1 MPSEKLEK
9 LKHDQYVAERKLT
22 AAKHKEKRLQSELK
36 RLTRSERTH
45 RLCTRAGMLETF
57 LKEPTVLIDEDV
69 MELLTFIF
77 QSEAVQKKLNLLI
90 ESRKKR
96 RKRTRAKTLDGD
108 KGAIIHHLKMV
119 IAFCRK
125 PIAWSLMIS
134 AKIPCSIHPEE
145 ATLPLRW
152 LCQLPL
158 CGLAAEE
165 RLQAIIPRQQVNI
178 PHPTVLKSIGLF
190 LCHQKE
196 VQSKMPVPHLEIRI
210 VQRSKGSSA
219 VAGAAYQAGEKL
231 FSEYDQKSKNHRRK
245 QPEVLCTEIMFPAN
259 APPEYADRAT
269 LWNAVEEVEK
279 QWNSQLARRF
289 ILALPRE
296 VPTEMYPQMMQEYC
310 REHFVSKGMC
320 CDFAIHDPDPPGHN
334 PHCHVMLTM
343 RAIDEN
349 GKWLPKSRKVYDL
362 NENGERIKLPS
373 GRWKSHKEDTV
384 DWNEQYH
391 AEEWRHGW
399 ELVQNKYLELAG
411 SLERVDMRSYERQG
425 LDVLPTVHMGAAVCA
440 LERKGIETNIG
451 NLNRDIKAANRMMNA
466 IRSTIQ
472 NLRNWIADIV
482 EATKEAFA
490 ETEAQA
496 KNTSPDLV
504 ILLRDYLNLRKAERS
519 DWSRYGQQKGTTDD
533 LKAVSKA
540 MIYLKEH
547 ELFTLEDLDVALQ
560 GMSEKSKGINA
571 AMKKE
576 SARMKVITGIQN
588 AVADCQTHKAVHDK
602 YLKIGWKAR
611 QAAFAESHKD
621 ELDSFN
627 KAFHYLKKQGVD
639 LNVNLDSLQAEYSKL
654 QATYAEL
661 AGQLAAAKEEL
672 QPMKDIRYW
681 VSKVLTPEQSEVE
694 KKPEPKHSVTEKMK
708 FLQEQSSNQQ
718 EQKTPQQKKQNMEL

>member
-1 MPSEKLEK
+1 
-9 LKHDQYVAERKLT
+9 
-22 AAKHKEKRLQSELK
+22 
-36 RLTRSERTH
+36 
-45 RLCTRAGMLETF
+45 
-57 LKEPTVLIDEDV
+57 
-69 MELLTFIF
+69 
-77 QSEAVQKKLNLLI
+77 
-90 ESRKKR
+90 
-96 RKRTRAKTLDGD
+96 
-108 KGAIIHHLKMV
+108 
-119 IAFCRK
+119 
-125 PIAWSLMIS
+125 
-134 AKIPCSIHPEE
+134 
-145 ATLPLRW
+145 
-152 LCQLPL
+152 
-158 CGLAAEE
+158 
-165 RLQAIIPRQQVNI
+165 
-178 PHPTVLKSIGLF
+178 
-190 LCHQKE
+190 
-196 VQSKMPVPHLEIRI
+196 MPVPHLEIRI

-231 FSEYDQKSKNHRRK
+231 FSEYDQKSKDHRRK
-245 QPEVLCTEIMFPAN
+245 QPEVVYTEIMFPAN

-296 VPTEMYPQMMQEYC
+296 IPTEIYPHMMQEYC

-334 PHCHVMLTM
+334 PHCHIMLTM

-362 NENGERIKLPS
+362 DENGERIKLPS

-411 SLERVDMRSYERQG
+411 SPERVDMRSYERQG
-425 LDVLPTVHMGAAVCA
+425 LDVLPTVHMGAAVSA

-451 NLNRDIKAANRMMNA
+451 NLNRDIKAANRMMSA
-466 IRSTIQ
+466 IRSTIR
-472 NLRNWIADIV
+472 NLRNWIADIM

-490 ETEAQA
+490 ETEARA
-496 KNTSPDLV
+496 KSTSPDLV
-504 ILLRDYLNLRKAERS
+504 LLLRDYLNLRKAERS
-519 DWSRYGQQKGTTDD
+519 DWSRYGQQKGTVDD

-540 MIYLKEH
+540 VNYLKEQG
-547 ELFTLEDLDVALQ
+547 LFTLEDLDTALQ
-560 GMSEKSKGINA
+560 GVNEKSKSINA
-571 AMKKE
+571 AMKKA

-621 ELDSFN
+621 ELDRYN
-627 KAFHYLKKQGVD
+627 KAFRYLKKQGVD
-639 LNVNLDSLQAEYSKL
+639 LNVNLQALQVEYDQL
-654 QATYAEL
+654 QATYTEL

-694 KKPEPKHSVTEKMK
+694 KKPEPKHSITEKMK